1 MKVLKSKKISL
12 CNMVITSK
20 EILSEYCEF
29 LFNILFRLEKQ
40 LDISNYDDYQV
51 RIYGFLGELLINVFF
66 EHHKEYKIK
75 YLPVCTTTIS
85 PIKTYFMKFIGSIRR
100 VIVK

>member
-75 YLPVCTTTIS
+75 HLPVCTTTIS